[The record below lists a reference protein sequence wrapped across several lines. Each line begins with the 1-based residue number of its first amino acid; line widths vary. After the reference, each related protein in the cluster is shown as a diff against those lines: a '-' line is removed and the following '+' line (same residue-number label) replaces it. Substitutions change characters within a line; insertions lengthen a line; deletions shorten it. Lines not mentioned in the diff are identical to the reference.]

1 MEKLSFEI
9 IVFLFYLKVIP
20 LQGKIY
26 MKVNE

>member
-9 IVFLFYLKVIP
+9 IVFLFYLKAIP